1 MRLRAIG
8 VCILV
13 VCLVSPCLADKIA
26 FKDGT
31 VKTVRIY
38 KKSKEYVSYL
48 YKGKIEVV
56 PLSKI
61 KDLPKGKKAIKY
73 SNTPMT
79 DKEKKEL
86 AAALKA
92 RREELK
98 KKLKEEEKNN
108 GVESTKTT
116 QVTSLTK
123 DPKNPGKG
131 VKIISKGKSKTK
143 ATELMI
149 DPFPDHPVKPKKKS
163 TTGAKTVD
171 KDKEPATK
179 TVNK

>member
-1 MRLRAIG
+1 MGLRAIG

-31 VKTVRIY
+31 VKTVRVY
-38 KKSKEYVSYL
+38 KMSKEYVSFL

-61 KDLPKGKKAIKY
+61 KDLPKGKKAIKF
-73 SNTPMT
+73 SNTPLT

-98 KKLKEEEKNN
+98 EKLKEEEKKN
-108 GVESTKTT
+108 GVKSTDTT
-116 QVTSLTK
+116 QVTSVTK

-131 VKIISKGKSKTK
+131 VKIISEGKSKTK

-149 DPFPDHPVKPKKKS
+149 DPFPDFPVKPKKKS
-163 TTGAKTVD
+163 TTGTKTVD
-171 KDKEPATK
+171 KEPAPK
-179 TVNK
+179 TVDK